1 MGGICAVIVM
11 KNTSVKKRRRK
22 KVGRYVVQIEIEKG
36 EYTFVR
42 KENPWTYDTKMW
54 VFTDREEAER
64 EAKKWNTGR
73 VVEYL

>member
-1 MGGICAVIVM
+1 M
-11 KNTSVKKRRRK
+11 KM
-22 KVGRYVVQIEIEKG
+22 GRYVVEIEVEKG

-42 KENPWTYDTKMW
+42 KENPWTYDTEVW
-54 VFTDREEAER
+54 VFNSREEAQR

>member
-1 MGGICAVIVM
+1 M
-11 KNTSVKKRRRK
+11 
-22 KVGRYVVQIEIEKG
+22 GRYVVEIEVEKG

-42 KENPWTYDTKMW
+42 KENPWTYDTEVW
-54 VFTDREEAER
+54 VFNSREDAEK

>member
-1 MGGICAVIVM
+1 M
-11 KNTSVKKRRRK
+11 
-22 KVGRYVVQIEIEKG
+22 GRYVVEIEVEKG

-42 KENPWTYDTKMW
+42 KQNPLTYDTEVR
-54 VFTDREEAER
+54 VFTYREDAEK